1 MFSNELVD
9 AICKEAETLGLRGAT
24 PITVAL
30 RTQLTQRKRFG
41 QGVSDERHR
50 TYWLAGRVVDAGV
63 SYPVP
68 GVAEITGL
76 AQAGA
81 LGEELLRAHHTSQYS
96 WDVPGHVLNQTPAA
110 RVNLTRKG
118 EAHFSVVTHALEN
131 GPPDS
136 WLDLYVFNDP
146 QRAEDFA
153 AKLPTGKVF

>member
-30 RTQLTQRKRFG
+30 RTQLTQRK
-41 QGVSDERHR
+41 R